1 LRSKE
6 QKMKDEIFKDLYDNR
21 MLSNNSE
28 IEKYEHN
35 LNELSTNFSEEDII
49 RLCLT
54 FEDKTQ
60 NSEVMFGAIH
70 LLESLSSELAYKN
83 TIIGVVNMYITAPE
97 WANIIIYR
105 LLNDEFSVQMIK
117 CIYNRIGKN
126 NSVRFKQILETIK
139 KEDYD
144 KFGKSIDVILD

>member
-1 LRSKE
+1 
-6 QKMKDEIFKDLYDNR
+6 MKDEIFKDLYDNR

-60 NSEVMFGAIH
+60 NSEVMFEAIH

-126 NSVRFKQILETIK
+126 NSERFKQILETIK

>member
-1 LRSKE
+1 
-6 QKMKDEIFKDLYDNR
+6 MKDEIFKYLYDNR

-83 TIIGVVNMYITAPE
+83 TIIGVVNMYISAPE

-126 NSVRFKQILETIK
+126 ISVKFKQILETIK

>member
-1 LRSKE
+1 
-6 QKMKDEIFKDLYDNR
+6 MKDEIFKDLYDNR

-35 LNELSTNFSEEDII
+35 LNELSANFSEEDII

-83 TIIGVVNMYITAPE
+83 TIIGVVNMYISAPE

-126 NSVRFKQILETIK
+126 NSVKFKQILETIK

>member
-1 LRSKE
+1 
-6 QKMKDEIFKDLYDNR
+6 MKDEIFKNLYDNR

-28 IEKYEHN
+28 IEKYEYN

-126 NSVRFKQILETIK
+126 ISIKFKQILETIK

>member
-1 LRSKE
+1 
-6 QKMKDEIFKDLYDNR
+6 MKDEIFKDLYDNR

-139 KEDYD
+139 NEDYD

>member
-1 LRSKE
+1 
-6 QKMKDEIFKDLYDNR
+6 MKDEIFKDLYDNR

-35 LNELSTNFSEEDII
+35 LNELLTNFSEEDII

-83 TIIGVVNMYITAPE
+83 TIIGVVNMYISAPE

-126 NSVRFKQILETIK
+126 ISVKFKQILETIK

>member
-1 LRSKE
+1 
-6 QKMKDEIFKDLYDNR
+6 MKDEIFKYLYDNR

-83 TIIGVVNMYITAPE
+83 TIIGVVNMYISAPE

-117 CIYNRIGKN
+117 CIYNRIEKN
-126 NSVRFKQILETIK
+126 ISVKFKQT
-139 KEDYD
+139 
-144 KFGKSIDVILD
+144 

>member
-1 LRSKE
+1 
-6 QKMKDEIFKDLYDNR
+6 MKDEIFKNLYDNR

-28 IEKYEHN
+28 IEKYEYN

-83 TIIGVVNMYITAPE
+83 TIIGVVNMYISAPE

-126 NSVRFKQILETIK
+126 ISIKFKQILETIK

>member
-1 LRSKE
+1 
-6 QKMKDEIFKDLYDNR
+6 MKDEIFKDLYDNR

>member
-1 LRSKE
+1 
-6 QKMKDEIFKDLYDNR
+6 MKDEIFKDLYDNR

-83 TIIGVVNMYITAPE
+83 TIIGVVNMYISAPE

-126 NSVRFKQILETIK
+126 NSVKFKQILETIK

>member
-1 LRSKE
+1 
-6 QKMKDEIFKDLYDNR
+6 MKDEIFKDLYDNR

-83 TIIGVVNMYITAPE
+83 TIIGVVNMYISAPE

-139 KEDYD
+139 NEDYD

>member
-1 LRSKE
+1 
-6 QKMKDEIFKDLYDNR
+6 MKDEIFKDLYDNR

-126 NSVRFKQILETIK
+126 NSERFKQILETIK

>member
-1 LRSKE
+1 
-6 QKMKDEIFKDLYDNR
+6 MKDEIFKDLYDNR

-83 TIIGVVNMYITAPE
+83 TIIGVVNMYISAPE

-117 CIYNRIGKN
+117 CIYNRIEKN
-126 NSVRFKQILETIK
+126 ISVKFKQILETIK

>member
-1 LRSKE
+1 
-6 QKMKDEIFKDLYDNR
+6 MKDEIFKDLYDNR

-35 LNELSTNFSEEDII
+35 LNELSINFSEEDII

-83 TIIGVVNMYITAPE
+83 TIIGVVNMYISAPE

-139 KEDYD
+139 NEDYD

>member
-1 LRSKE
+1 
-6 QKMKDEIFKDLYDNR
+6 MKDEIFKDLYDNR

-83 TIIGVVNMYITAPE
+83 TIIGVVNMYISAPE

>member
-1 LRSKE
+1 
-6 QKMKDEIFKDLYDNR
+6 MKDEIFKDLYDNR

-126 NSVRFKQILETIK
+126 NSVRFKQILKTIK